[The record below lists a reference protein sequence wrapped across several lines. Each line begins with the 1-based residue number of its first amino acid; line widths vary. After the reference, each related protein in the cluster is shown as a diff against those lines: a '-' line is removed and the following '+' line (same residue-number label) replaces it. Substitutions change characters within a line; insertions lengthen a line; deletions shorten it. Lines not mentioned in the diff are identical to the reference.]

1 MPASEMG
8 GRTPDPRRHTI
19 KTVLEKIAIFGLLTI
34 AAISVAAVVLPRI
47 PMDIQVFSAPAD
59 AEPFIGQ

>member
-1 MPASEMG
+1 MN
-8 GRTPDPRRHTI
+8 TI
-19 KTVLEKIAIFGLLTI
+19 LEKIAIFGLLAI

-47 PMDIQVFSAPAD
+47 PMDTQVFSAPAD

>member
-1 MPASEMG
+1 MN
-8 GRTPDPRRHTI
+8 TI
-19 KTVLEKIAIFGLLTI
+19 LEKIAIFGLLTI

-47 PMDIQVFSAPAD
+47 PMDTQVFSVAAD